1 MTLKTPAN
9 RPVLARRTML
19 AMAATGTA
27 GLLAACVG
35 GGSALVTYDLVA
47 GAAEPVARRSSRTV
61 LISVPEAI
69 QTYDT
74 DRIVARE
81 AGGVLS
87 YLPTAQWS
95 DSLPRLIQT
104 RMLQAFQ
111 DAGIANVG
119 RTTDP
124 LNPDRVLA
132 SDIRAF
138 ELDLSAGR
146 QAVVSLNVRLV
157 DDWNRRIV
165 ASSAFA
171 ATMPVAGTSAPQAV
185 PALNAALNQVIE
197 EIVRWTV
204 SRI

>member
-1 MTLKTPAN
+1 MTTKTPATGP
-9 RPVLARRTML
+9 RLARRAFLTMT
-19 AMAATGTA
+19 ATGTA
-27 GLLAACVG
+27 GLLAACT

-47 GAAEPVARRSSRTV
+47 GATAPLARRSNRTV

-95 DSLPRLIQT
+95 DSLPQLIQT
-104 RMLQAFQ
+104 RLLQAFQ
-111 DAGIANVG
+111 NAGVSNVG

-138 ELDLSAGR
+138 ELDLTAGQ

-171 ATMPVAGTSAPQAV
+171 ATVPVTGTSAAQAV
-185 PALNAALNQVIE
+185 PALNAALNEVID

-204 SRI
+204 SHI

>member
-1 MTLKTPAN
+1 MTSKTPATG
-9 RPVLARRTML
+9 PVLARRTFL
-19 AMAATGTA
+19 AMTATGTA
-27 GLLAACVG
+27 GLLAACTG
-35 GGSALVTYDLVA
+35 ATPLVTYDLVA
-47 GAAEPVARRSSRTV
+47 AATQPVARRSNRTV

-104 RMLQAFQ
+104 RLLQAFQ
-111 DAGIANVG
+111 DAGVANVG

-171 ATMPVAGTSAPQAV
+171 ATVPAPGTTAPEAV

-204 SRI
+204 QRV

>member
-1 MTLKTPAN
+1 MTTKTPATG
-9 RPVLARRTML
+9 PATARRAFL
-19 AMAATGTA
+19 VMAAGGA
-27 GLLAACVG
+27 ASLLAACA

-47 GAAEPVARRSSRTV
+47 GAAEPLARRSSRTV

-95 DSLPRLIQT
+95 DSLPRLVQT

-111 DAGIANVG
+111 NAGVSNVG

-138 ELDLSAGR
+138 ELDLSSGR

-171 ATMPVAGTSAPQAV
+171 ATVPVTGTSAPQAV
-185 PALNAALNQVIE
+185 PALNAALNQVID

-204 SRI
+204 SHI